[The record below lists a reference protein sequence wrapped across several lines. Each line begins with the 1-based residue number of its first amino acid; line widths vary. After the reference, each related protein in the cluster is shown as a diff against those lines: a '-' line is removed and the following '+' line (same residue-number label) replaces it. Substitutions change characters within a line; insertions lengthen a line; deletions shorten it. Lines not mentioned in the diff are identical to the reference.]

1 MRYTTKKE
9 FDTTIQ
15 LLTDKIKELE
25 IKLDTKVVE
34 KPVIKPKLKET
45 FIKK

>member
-25 IKLDTKVVE
+25 SKLVNNVVE
-34 KPVIKPKLKET
+34 KPTTKVTPKINKD
-45 FIKK
+45 